1 MKSGMVDACT
11 GVGLLSP
18 ILATASRIH
27 SESAGVSAS
36 HARSFELRDASDL
49 SDLSDFA
56 DAITFGS
63 MVFYIIEQICSFRL
77 HIALARTARSLIS
90 ASNIYLRVM
99 P

>member
-36 HARSFELRDASDL
+36 HARSFELRDASG
-49 SDLSDFA
+49 LSDFA
-56 DAITFGS
+56 GAITFGS
-63 MVFYIIEQICSFRL
+63 MVFLHYRADLLHLHTPLSPPQIF
-77 HIALARTARSLIS
+77 
-90 ASNIYLRVM
+90 YLRVM